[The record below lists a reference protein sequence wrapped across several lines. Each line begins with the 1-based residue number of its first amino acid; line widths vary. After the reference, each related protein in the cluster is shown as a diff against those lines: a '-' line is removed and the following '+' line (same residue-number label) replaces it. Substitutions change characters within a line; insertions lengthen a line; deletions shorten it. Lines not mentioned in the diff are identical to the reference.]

1 MAASTLLALLGA
13 PFRKYNSFLEQSP
26 FATKCVTS
34 GVMYATGD
42 IFAQAGEHYNSEL
55 EKRKAAPEAP
65 ATPFRVDWSRAA
77 VFGVYGTI
85 IAGPLYSV
93 WFGRLDQL
101 PAAMYRLR
109 QHRQRSEILRSYTV
123 LRRYGVDVQLDT
135 AKLPVARPFHR
146 YTEKAMKIAADQLIF
161 SSLYAVVF
169 FMSIGMMRG
178 GVEKFRQEEKKHSM
192 ETTAEVLRN
201 KLREKKGAGGAAAG
215 KRSDVEKKL
224 TRDLLRIRSLLEQ
237 SDVEDESIDRVLA
250 LLTEE
255 ERKTHVDEWGD
266 IFRATWDHTKEVYWQ
281 TYVADCIVWPPLQF
295 INFTFVPLRYQ
306 VRQWR
311 VAMGSSRET
320 IEEARGGEE
329 TGCSLAEQLCG
340 GRVGGRPSRWRPRA
354 APFLALTFHP
364 SPFHPSPS
372 TLTNTGPVRESLQPR
387 VEHLPLLHG
396 QHEALRGKEGARGG
410 ETGGWGEVEA
420 GNRCVHVGSLG
431 SFVGRV
437 TRSNTNPPP
446 LPARII
452 AALRG
457 VEHSMCVWLR
467 RSGPEVSLGRR

>member
-169 FMSIGMMRG
+169 FMSIGIMRG

-201 KLREKKGAGGAAAG
+201 KLREKKGAGGAAVG

-306 VRQWR
+306 VREWR
-311 VAMGSSRET
+311 VAMGSRERRSKK
-320 IEEARGGEE
+320 RGAGRRRDVALP
-329 TGCSLAEQLCG
+329 SNFVG
-340 GRVGGRPSRWRPRA
+340 GRVGGVPRGGV
-354 APFLALTFHP
+354 LALP
-364 SPFHPSPS
+364 PFSPSPS
-372 TLTNTGPVRESLQPR
+372 TPFPSAP
-387 VEHLPLLHG
+387 
-396 QHEALRGKEGARGG
+396 
-410 ETGGWGEVEA
+410 
-420 GNRCVHVGSLG
+420 S
-431 SFVGRV
+431 
-437 TRSNTNPPP
+437 PPP
-446 LPARII
+446 SHTQVLYVN
-452 AALRG
+452 L
-457 VEHSMCVWLR
+457 CN
-467 RSGPEVSLGRR
+467 LGWNTFLSFMANMKH